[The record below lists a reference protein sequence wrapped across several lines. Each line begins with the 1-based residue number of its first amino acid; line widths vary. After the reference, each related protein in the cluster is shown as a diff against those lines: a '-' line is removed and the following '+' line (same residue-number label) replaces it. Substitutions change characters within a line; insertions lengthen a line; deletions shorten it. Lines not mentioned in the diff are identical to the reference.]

1 MNWAILI
8 TIGLLLLSNI
18 VMTFAW
24 YGHLKLQQMGISAHW
39 PLIVVILFSWG
50 IAFFEYMLMVPANR
64 IGFAENGGP
73 FSLMQLKVMQ
83 EVITL
88 TIFIIFVI
96 LSIEYYCYVFQIM
109 IKSMNQKNFYLIVTL
124 LSIFHVLLLLLL
136 MAFVST
142 MSTNPGEIPLYWG
155 FYIGDDDYKRKR
167 YCLICNAFKPERSHH
182 CSVCNICVLNMDH
195 HCPWVDNC
203 IGFYNRK
210 FFMQLLLFVVLLTIY
225 VDISELYF
233 IVNLSIK
240 LFKQHI
246 KYSEIALAAL
256 TIFAYLAVFIFSI
269 IITNF
274 FKFHIGLVL
283 KNSTTIESLDQEH
296 QKDFQKFNLSPR
308 ENWEQVFG
316 CDSLFWFVPFPTK
329 RGKPDGDGL
338 SWRTNEST
346 LDSNIKGE
354 ENNFKKYGSNFDTN
368 YNSNNIPGSI

>member
-1 MNWAILI
+1 MEPYTNNNIKGSGVLMPRDKEKKKDKKYY
-8 TIGLLLLSNI
+8 GKLL
-18 VMTFAW
+18 
-24 YGHLKLQQMGISAHW
+24 
-39 PLIVVILFSWG
+39 
-50 IAFFEYMLMVPANR
+50 
-64 IGFAENGGP
+64 
-73 FSLMQLKVMQ
+73 
-83 EVITL
+83 
-88 TIFIIFVI
+88 IFIIFII
-96 LSIEYYCYVFQIM
+96 LSIEYYCYVFEIM
-109 IKSMNQKNFYLIVTL
+109 IKSMNTKNFYLILTL
-124 LSIFHVLLLLLL
+124 LIIFHILLLLLL

-225 VDISELYF
+225 VDISEIYF

-246 KYSEIALAAL
+246 KYGEIAQAMLV
-256 TIFAYLAVFIFSI
+256 IFAYLAVLIFSI

-274 FKFHIGLVL
+274 FKFHVGLVL

-296 QKDFQKFNLSPR
+296 KKDFQKFNLSPR

-316 CDSLFWFVPFPTK
+316 CDSLFWFIPFPTK
-329 RGKPDGDGL
+329 RGRPDGDGL

-346 LDSNIKGE
+346 LDSNIKVE
-354 ENNFKKYGSNFDTN
+354 ESNIKKYGSNFDTN
-368 YNSNNIPGSI
+368 YNSNNIPGSL

>member
-1 MNWAILI
+1 
-8 TIGLLLLSNI
+8 
-18 VMTFAW
+18 
-24 YGHLKLQQMGISAHW
+24 
-39 PLIVVILFSWG
+39 
-50 IAFFEYMLMVPANR
+50 
-64 IGFAENGGP
+64 
-73 FSLMQLKVMQ
+73 
-83 EVITL
+83 
-88 TIFIIFVI
+88 
-96 LSIEYYCYVFQIM
+96 
-109 IKSMNQKNFYLIVTL
+109 
-124 LSIFHVLLLLLL
+124 
-136 MAFVST
+136 MAFIST

-225 VDISELYF
+225 VDISEFYF
-233 IVNLSIK
+233 IVNLTIT

-246 KYSEIALAAL
+246 KYSQIARTMLV
-256 TIFAYLAVFIFSI
+256 IFAYLAIFIFSI

-316 CDSLFWFVPFPTK
+316 CDSLLWFIPFPTK
-329 RGKPDGDGL
+329 RGRPDGDGL
-338 SWRTNEST
+338 SWRTNENT
-346 LDSNIKGE
+346 LDSNIKVE
-354 ENNFKKYGSNFDTN
+354 ESNIKKYGSNFDTN

>member
-1 MNWAILI
+1 MDPNNNNIKGNSMI
-8 TIGLLLLSNI
+8 QTGKEKKKDKKYYGKLL
-18 VMTFAW
+18 
-24 YGHLKLQQMGISAHW
+24 
-39 PLIVVILFSWG
+39 
-50 IAFFEYMLMVPANR
+50 
-64 IGFAENGGP
+64 
-73 FSLMQLKVMQ
+73 
-83 EVITL
+83 
-88 TIFIIFVI
+88 IFIIFVVI
-96 LSIEYYCYVFQIM
+96 SIEYYCYVFEIM
-109 IKSMNQKNFYLIVTL
+109 IKSMNQKNFHLILTL
-124 LSIFHVLLLLLL
+124 LVIFHIILLLLL

-203 IGFYNRK
+203 VGFYNRK
-210 FFMQLLLFVVLLTIY
+210 FFMQLLLYVVILTIY
-225 VDISELYF
+225 VDISEFYF
-233 IVNLSIK
+233 VVNLAIK

-246 KYSEIALAAL
+246 KYSQIARATLV
-256 TIFAYLAVFIFSI
+256 IFAYLAIFIFSI

-316 CDSLFWFVPFPTK
+316 CDSLFWFLPFPTK
-329 RGKPDGDGL
+329 RGRPDGDGL
-338 SWRTNEST
+338 SWRTNDNT
-346 LDSNIKGE
+346 LDSNIKGDD
-354 ENNFKKYGSNFDTN
+354 NNIRKYGSNYDTN
-368 YNSNNIPGSI
+368 YNSNNIPGSL

>member
-1 MNWAILI
+1 MEPN
-8 TIGLLLLSNI
+8 NNN
-18 VMTFAW
+18 
-24 YGHLKLQQMGISAHW
+24 LKGS
-39 PLIVVILFSWG
+39 SG
-50 IAFFEYMLMVPANR
+50 
-64 IGFAENGGP
+64 
-73 FSLMQLKVMQ
+73 LMQRDREKKKDKQYYGKL
-83 EVITL
+83 L
-88 TIFIIFVI
+88 IFIIFVI
-96 LSIEYYCYVFQIM
+96 LSIEYYCYVFEVM
-109 IKSMNQKNFYLIVTL
+109 INSLNQKNFYLILTL
-124 LSIFHVLLLLLL
+124 LIIFHILLLLLL

-225 VDISELYF
+225 VDISEIYF

-240 LFKQHI
+240 LLKQHI
-246 KYSEIALAAL
+246 KYREIARAMLV
-256 TIFAYLAVFIFSI
+256 IFAYLAVFIFSI

-274 FKFHIGLVL
+274 FKFHVGLVL

-316 CDSLFWFVPFPTK
+316 CDSLFWFIPFPTK
-329 RGKPDGDGL
+329 RGRPDGDGL

-346 LDSNIKGE
+346 LDSNIKAD
-354 ENNFKKYGSNFDTN
+354 ENNIKKYGSNFDTN
-368 YNSNNIPGSI
+368 YNSNNIPGSL

>member
-1 MNWAILI
+1 MDPNNNNIKGSSMI
-8 TIGLLLLSNI
+8 QTGKEKKKDKKYYGKLL
-18 VMTFAW
+18 
-24 YGHLKLQQMGISAHW
+24 
-39 PLIVVILFSWG
+39 
-50 IAFFEYMLMVPANR
+50 
-64 IGFAENGGP
+64 
-73 FSLMQLKVMQ
+73 
-83 EVITL
+83 
-88 TIFIIFVI
+88 IFIIFVVI
-96 LSIEYYCYVFQIM
+96 SIEYYCYVFEIM
-109 IKSMNQKNFYLIVTL
+109 IKSMNQKNFHLILTL
-124 LSIFHVLLLLLL
+124 LVIFHIILLLLL

-210 FFMQLLLFVVLLTIY
+210 FFMQLLLYVVILTIY
-225 VDISELYF
+225 VDISEFYF
-233 IVNLSIK
+233 VVNLAIK

-246 KYSEIALAAL
+246 KYSQIARATLV
-256 TIFAYLAVFIFSI
+256 IFAYLAIFIFSI

-316 CDSLFWFVPFPTK
+316 CDSLFWFLPFPTK
-329 RGKPDGDGL
+329 RGRPDGDGL
-338 SWRTNEST
+338 SWRTNDNT
-346 LDSNIKGE
+346 LDSNIKGDD
-354 ENNFKKYGSNFDTN
+354 NNIRKYGSNYDTN
-368 YNSNNIPGSI
+368 YNSNNIPGSL

>member
-1 MNWAILI
+1 MEPNNN
-8 TIGLLLLSNI
+8 NI
-18 VMTFAW
+18 K
-24 YGHLKLQQMGISAHW
+24 GSG
-39 PLIVVILFSWG
+39 
-50 IAFFEYMLMVPANR
+50 
-64 IGFAENGGP
+64 
-73 FSLMQLKVMQ
+73 LMQTGKEKKKDKKYYGKL
-83 EVITL
+83 L
-88 TIFIIFVI
+88 IFIIFIVI
-96 LSIEYYCYVFQIM
+96 SIEYYCYVFEIM
-109 IKSMNQKNFYLIVTL
+109 IKSMNQKNFHLILTLLIV
-124 LSIFHVLLLLLL
+124 FHILLLLLL
-136 MAFVST
+136 MAFIST

-225 VDISELYF
+225 VDISEFYF
-233 IVNLSIK
+233 IVNLTIT

-246 KYSEIALAAL
+246 KYSQIARTMLV
-256 TIFAYLAVFIFSI
+256 IFAYLAIFIFSI

-316 CDSLFWFVPFPTK
+316 CDSLLSFIPFPTK
-329 RGKPDGDGL
+329 RGRPDGDGL
-338 SWRTNEST
+338 SWRTNENT
-346 LDSNIKGE
+346 LDSNIKVE
-354 ENNFKKYGSNFDTN
+354 ESNIKKYGSNFDTN